1 VDWSIGILHLKKVKG
16 GIKMVELAWYW
27 WAGIVAVIG
36 YLVYYFWN
44 N

>member
-1 VDWSIGILHLKKVKG
+1 MVDKLSSIFLKKEG
-16 GIKMVELAWYW
+16 SKMVDIAWYW
-27 WAGIVAVIG
+27 WAAIAAVIG